1 MDVREVKRL
10 SMDHSFEE
18 SLTIRG
24 RKMWQIYNIK
34 QVRGRNFVLIL
45 TSFLYF
51 YFVFKWEIQKHVY
64 VERKPESER

>member
-1 MDVREVKRL
+1 MKRL

-24 RKMWQIYNIK
+24 REMWQIYNRK
-34 QVRGRNFVLIL
+34 QVRRKEFLFVLIL

-51 YFVFKWEIQKHVY
+51 YFVFKWDIQKHVY